1 MADHDRRPLISPI
14 EPADWPRTEEQAVA
28 EQLRL
33 RALVEPYGSLS
44 LGNPGESGESGES
57 GATDQALLVAG
68 VDVAYDDERDVVAAA
83 AVLLDLRTLEV
94 VEEATAVGRIAFPY
108 VPGLLAFRE
117 LPAVID
123 ALAALERLPDL
134 VVCDGYGVAHPRRLG
149 LASHLGVLTGLRTL
163 GVAKTPFTF
172 SHQLPGAA
180 RGEWSPLVDEATG
193 EEVGRALRTRPGVK
207 PVFVSVGHRI
217 GLPEAVECVLALT
230 PAYRLPETTRRADS
244 LCRRALGAS
253 VGRSDGA

>member
-1 MADHDRRPLISPI
+1 MTDRRPSISPVDL
-14 EPADWPRTEEQAVA
+14 AGWPRTEAEAVA

-33 RALVEPYGSLS
+33 RELVEPF
-44 LGNPGESGESGES
+44 
-57 GATDQALLVAG
+57 GAGPVVLVAG
-68 VDVAYDDERDVVAAA
+68 VDVAYDDENDVVAAA

-94 VEEATAVGRIAFPY
+94 VEETTAVGRIAFPY

-123 ALAALERLPDL
+123 ALAKLGQTPDL

-172 SHQLPGAA
+172 SHQLPGAE
-180 RGEWSPLVDEATG
+180 RGEWTPLVDEATG
-193 EEVGRALRTRPGVK
+193 EEVGRAVRTRAGVK
-207 PVFVSVGHRI
+207 PAFVSVGHRI
-217 GLPEAVECVLALT
+217 GISEAVDCVLALT
-230 PAYRLPETTRRADS
+230 PRYRLPETTRRADS
-244 LCRRALGAS
+244 LCRRALRELAGERKT
-253 VGRSDGA
+253 G